1 MNEQLLV
8 ENITASEGNIIT
20 ESANSGKNM
29 YLHGIFMQAEQRN
42 KNNRVYQLSEMVNNV
57 NMMNEHIKEF
67 GGLPGELDHPTDRL
81 TIEMDR
87 ISHVITELYMD
98 GNNVIGKAVIA
109 DTVMGNIV
117 KGVIRT
123 GFRPGVS
130 SRGAGQVNESGNVQ
144 GFRLVTIDIVANPS
158 AHKAIPNTIYEC
170 AEEYKNGRIL
180 SLAEAVRHDNDAQ
193 KFFKAEMRKFMETF
207 FVK

>member
-1 MNEQLLV
+1 MKEHLLV

-42 KNNRVYQLSEMVNNV
+42 KNNRIYQLSEMVNNV
-57 NMMNEHIKEF
+57 NIMNEHIKEF

-170 AEEYKNGRIL
+170 AEAYKNGTIL
-180 SLAEAVRHDNDAQ
+180 SLAEAVRHDPDAQ